1 MVHLF
6 IHTQLRSLKFTNQ
19 VQIRSYLFEGKHIFY
34 GNDPDAKRYST
45 RAHLAELIGI
55 LGPPPT
61 DMLKRGIRSH
71 EFFKEDGTR
80 NYRYIPK
87 AFSA

>member
-1 MVHLF
+1 MFH
-6 IHTQLRSLKFTNQ
+6 
-19 VQIRSYLFEGKHIFY
+19 
-34 GNDPDAKRYST
+34 GNDPDGKGYST

-71 EFFKEDGTR
+71 EFFNEDGKH
-80 NYRYIPK
+80 NYK
-87 AFSA
+87 AFGVEASNDFVSRTVEI